1 MYAWCL
7 NDVWVISE
15 SFLDGVS
22 MMSEPCLDDVKK
34 MFAHCLHDFLTFWI
48 CCHFCVVYIDI
59 HLSQMLCVCIGMLF
73 TIKFVV
79 IDFCLFF
86 YIRNL
91 CARSFICH
99 IFLLS
104 LVLAFLLRSQRC
116 IIIIIPLWFIIDC
129 PLGTWW
135 YVVCCGLATASQ
147 GIRNGFAVTQ

>member
-1 MYAWCL
+1 MH
-7 NDVWVISE
+7 DVWMMFEWYVNHFWMVSQWCPNHVWMM
-15 SFLDGVS
+15 SKRCFRTVS
-22 MMSEPCLDDVKK
+22 MIVLP
-34 MFAHCLHDFLTFWI
+34 FWI

-73 TIKFVV
+73 SIKFVFIAV
-79 IDFCLFF
+79 CLFF

-91 CARSFICH
+91 CAQSFICH

-116 IIIIIPLWFIIDC
+116 RIIIIPLWFIIDC

-147 GIRNGFAVTQ
+147 GILNGFAVTQ